1 MSDHTKRSVNS
12 PEKTKVR
19 KWVCGFLLI
28 ALLGGFYGCGA
39 YLYSMLHTAEK
50 TITTTYK
57 KVKIKK
63 ARNVSKVLKEKKP
76 ISILLLGTDT
86 GDLGR
91 SDTGRTDTL
100 IVATVNPTT
109 QRTTLTSIPRDTLL
123 KIPNCRDPYDKINSA
138 YSVGG
143 VPTVIKSI
151 QKLLDVPI
159 DYYVL
164 LNMGG
169 LRQVVD
175 SIGGITVTPTLT
187 FQYEDADVVQGKK
200 TTLDGKAALSYA
212 RMRHDDP
219 LGDYGRQNVNARSFR
234 PLPRRL

>member
-1 MSDHTKRSVNS
+1 MSDHTKRSVGS
-12 PEKTKVR
+12 PDKTKIR
-19 KWVCGFLLI
+19 KWVCVFLLV

-123 KIPNCRDPYDKINSA
+123 KIPDCRDPYDKINSA

-169 LRQVVD
+169 LRQ
-175 SIGGITVTPTLT
+175 SWIQSAESPSL
-187 FQYEDADVVQGKK
+187 
-200 TTLDGKAALSYA
+200 
-212 RMRHDDP
+212 
-219 LGDYGRQNVNARSFR
+219 
-234 PLPRRL
+234 RR